1 MAVESVIPTYLLLL
15 FTLKDANHHRMQVL
29 PISYFGNIAE
39 VYRSVQ
45 DCRLCMVWSQVD
57 GAVLVIII
65 KELSYLSVNYG
76 SWALPARINSGS
88 F

>member
-1 MAVESVIPTYLLLL
+1 MYGLVA
-15 FTLKDANHHRMQVL
+15 
-29 PISYFGNIAE
+29 GG
-39 VYRSVQ
+39 
-45 DCRLCMVWSQVD
+45 W
-57 GAVLVIII
+57 AVLVIII